1 MACQVIIGYLKIII
15 SIRGWMLIISPFRH
29 FTGNREGTSEEA
41 KNSFRN

>member
-1 MACQVIIGYLKIII
+1 MACQVIIGYLEIII
-15 SIRGWMLIISPFRH
+15 SIRGWMLIISPFCH